1 MTHEKQYKSLE
12 EEIMRKEI
20 FVSNMEKIK
29 QHNERFYQGLETFS
43 MGVNQFTDM
52 TSQEFKDT
60 YLNFR
65 P

>member
-1 MTHEKQYKSLE
+1 MTHEKQYSSLE

-20 FVSNMEKIK
+20 FRANVQKIK
-29 QHNERFYQGLETFS
+29 QHNERYNQGIETFY
-43 MGVNQFTDM
+43 MGINQFTDL

-60 YLNFR
+60 YLTYR